1 MARRAYEPVDDAV
14 QVLMTNLELAWRI
27 HVLEATSAK
36 TLEEKAFGLRT
47 VTNEMLKYAETSPI
61 LEVGSVSRSIDAILS
76 RQYFETLQGTN
87 VCGSVIV
94 EMVHGVLKYGLA
106 RIHSYLE
113 RSRNTG
119 TDKDVDLEHLED
131 RLSPLILWEVLGH
144 TMLHAMNTSLQ
155 LKLVLPRSLLGA
167 LYISD
172 GYVTALEVV
181 CRQGTAEL
189 YSHGRRPTHGSSAIQ
204 LASTLSGSLFLIG
217 WAVRP
222 VLSCLGPP
230 HKVCLPVCLS
240 YLGTILKFQR
250 LIDALIE
257 RRLERSESTDPISQR
272 TSNMLHNGMHTL
284 VTIHKL
290 LSVAVKD
297 VATGNEKAASCLEMR
312 VNQALVAGHYILS
325 RVRPHTGRD
334 LDPAIGR
341 IASRDLPKWVA
352 RIGAL
357 GACDRLLGCHNPR
370 CVNLESLTESA
381 MVTRLCGGC
390 RMVRYCG
397 RRCQREDRA
406 AHPGCVFIM

>member
-1 MARRAYEPVDDAV
+1 MAHRACEPVDDAV
-14 QVLMTNLELAWRI
+14 QFLMKNMESAWLV
-27 HVLEATSAK
+27 HVSEATSAK
-36 TLEEKAFGLRT
+36 TLAETALKLRV

-61 LEVGSVSRSIDAILS
+61 LSVGSVSRGIDAILS
-76 RQYFETLQGTN
+76 RQYFTTLQGTN
-87 VCGSVIV
+87 VCGIVAV

-113 RSRNTG
+113 RTR
-119 TDKDVDLEHLED
+119 DKDTDSEISQDHE
-131 RLSPLILWEVLGH
+131 SPLIFWEVLGH

-155 LKLVLPRSLLGA
+155 LNLVLPRSLLGA
-167 LYISD
+167 LYVSH

-181 CRQGTAEL
+181 CRRGTAEL
-189 YSHGRRPTHGSSAIQ
+189 FSHGRRPTHGSSAIQ

-222 VLSCLGPP
+222 VLSCLGPL
-230 HKVCLPVCLS
+230 HNGSLGVCLS

-257 RRLERSESTDPISQR
+257 RRLERSESTDPVSQR
-272 TSNMLHNGMHTL
+272 TSNMLHDGMHTL

-290 LSVAVKD
+290 LSMSVTDAGTDNKK
-297 VATGNEKAASCLEMR
+297 TASCFELR
-312 VNQALVAGHYILS
+312 IHHALVAAHYILS
-325 RVRPHTGRD
+325 RVRPHTGLD

-370 CVNLESLTESA
+370 CVNLESVTESS

-390 RMVRYCG
+390 RMVKYCS
-397 RRCQREDRA
+397 RQCQCEDHA
-406 AHPGCVFIM
+406 AHPGCVINNI